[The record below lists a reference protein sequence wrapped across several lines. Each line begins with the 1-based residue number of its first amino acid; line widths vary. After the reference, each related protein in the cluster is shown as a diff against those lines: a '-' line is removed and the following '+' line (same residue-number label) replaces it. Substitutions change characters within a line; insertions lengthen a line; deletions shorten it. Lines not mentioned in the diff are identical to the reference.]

1 MSLETMFDV
10 AGKSVVVTG
19 AAFGLGRA
27 YAEIMAAQGAQVT
40 LLDLDGAQLARTVA
54 EIEAGITAEN
64 AEGPARGSVR
74 GVVCDVTDRAALAA
88 AFDESAALQGGIDVV
103 FANAGVDAGPGFL
116 TPEGHRNPEGEID
129 NLDDAHW
136 DKVIGVNLT
145 SIYGT
150 MKLAARHMKR
160 QGRGGSII
168 ATSSI
173 AAFYV
178 DGIVGTPYMPAKA
191 GVSHLVKQLAME
203 LGRYGIRVNAICPGP
218 FITNIAGG
226 RMANVEDRQAFIRW
240 SCLGRVAETD
250 EIKPLALYL
259 ASPASDYVTGSQ
271 MVIDGGLILRPAPE
285 IE

>member
-1 MSLETMFDV
+1 MSLETMFNV
-10 AGKSVVVTG
+10 TGKSVVVTG
-19 AAFGLGRA
+19 AAYGLGRA
-27 YAEIMAAQGAQVT
+27 YAEIMAEQGAQVT
-40 LLDLDGAQLARTVA
+40 LIDLNEDQLTKTVA
-54 EIEAGITAEN
+54 EISERFGRVHGI
-64 AEGPARGSVR
+64 
-74 GVVCDVTDRAALAA
+74 VCDVTDRAGMDA
-88 AFDESAALQGGIDVV
+88 AFDEIASHQGGIDVV
-103 FANAGVDAGPGFL
+103 YANAGVDAGPGFL
-116 TPEGHRNPEGEID
+116 TPEGQRNPEGEID

-145 SIYGT
+145 SIYYT

-203 LGRYGIRVNAICPGP
+203 LGRYNIRVNAICPGP

-271 MVIDGGLILRPAPE
+271 MVIDGGLILRPAQE
-285 IE
+285 VD

>member
-1 MSLETMFDV
+1 MSLETMFNV
-10 AGKSVVVTG
+10 TGKSVVVTG
-19 AAFGLGRA
+19 AAYGLGRA
-27 YAEIMAAQGAQVT
+27 YAEIMAQQGAMVT
-40 LLDLDGAQLARTVA
+40 LIDLNADQLNRTVA
-54 EIEAGITAEN
+54 EISAAHGKVYGI
-64 AEGPARGSVR
+64 
-74 GVVCDVTDRAALAA
+74 VCDVTDRAGMDA
-88 AFDESAALQGGIDVV
+88 AFDEIAGHQGGIDVV

-116 TPEGHRNPEGEID
+116 TPEGRRNPEGEID
-129 NLDDAHW
+129 NLHDDHW

-145 SIYGT
+145 SIYYT

-203 LGRYGIRVNAICPGP
+203 LGRYNIRVNAICPGP

-259 ASPASDYVTGSQ
+259 ASGASAYVTGSQ
-271 MVIDGGLILRPAPE
+271 MVIDGGLILRPAQE
-285 IE
+285 ID

>member
-1 MSLETMFDV
+1 MSLETMFEV
-10 AGKSVVVTG
+10 AGKSVIVTG
-19 AAFGLGRA
+19 AAYGLGRA
-27 YAEIMAAQGAQVT
+27 YAEVMAERGANVT
-40 LLDLDGAQLARTVA
+40 LIDLNEDQLARTLA
-54 EIEAGITAEN
+54 EIDAQGW
-64 AEGPARGSVR
+64 RGQVR
-74 GVVCDVTDRAALAA
+74 GALVDVTDRAALAQ
-88 AFDESAALQGGIDVV
+88 AFDEAAAQQDGVDVV
-103 FANAGVDAGPGFL
+103 FSNAGVDAGPGFL
-116 TPEGHRNPEGEID
+116 TPEGARNPEGQID
-129 NLDDAHW
+129 ALDDAHW

-145 SIYGT
+145 SMYNT
-150 MKLAARHMKR
+150 MKLAARHMKA

-203 LGRYGIRVNAICPGP
+203 LGKFQIRVNAICPGP

-240 SCLGRVAETD
+240 SETD

-259 ASPASDYVTGSQ
+259 ASGASAYVTGSQ
-271 MVIDGGLILRPAPE
+271 MVIDGGLILRPAQE
-285 IE
+285 VA

>member
-10 AGKSVVVTG
+10 AGKSVIVTG

-27 YAEIMAAQGAQVT
+27 YAEIMAAQGANVT
-40 LLDLDGAQLARTVA
+40 LADLNGDQLARTIA
-54 EIEAGITAEN
+54 EI
-64 AEGPARGSVR
+64 RGTKPR
-74 GVVCDVTDRAALAA
+74 GTVTGAVVDVTDRDALSA
-88 AFDESAALQGGIDVV
+88 AFDDASEAQDGIDIV

-116 TPEGHRNPEGEID
+116 TPEGRRNPEGQID
-129 NLDDAHW
+129 ALDDAHW

-145 SIYGT
+145 SIYNT

-203 LGRYGIRVNAICPGP
+203 LGRYDIRVNAICPGP

-240 SCLGRVAETD
+240 SCLGRVAEAD

-259 ASPASDYVTGSQ
+259 ASNASGYVTGSQ
-271 MVIDGGLILRPAPE
+271 MVIDGGLILRPAQE
-285 IE
+285 ID

>member
-1 MSLETMFDV
+1 MSLDEMFDV
-10 AGKSVVVTG
+10 DGKSVIVTG
-19 AAFGLGRA
+19 AAYGLGRA
-27 YAEIMAAQGAQVT
+27 YAEIMLERGANVT
-40 LLDLDGAQLARTVA
+40 LLDVNEEQLDRTLGEIRETDPRGTATGA
-54 EIEAGITAEN
+54 
-64 AEGPARGSVR
+64 
-74 GVVCDVTDRAALAA
+74 VVDVTDREALAA
-88 AFDESAALQGGIDVV
+88 AFDDASDRQRGIDVV

-116 TPEGHRNPEGEID
+116 TPEGRRNPEGQID
-129 NLDDAHW
+129 ALDDAHW

-145 SIYGT
+145 SIYNT
-150 MKLAARHMKR
+150 MKLAARHMKQ

-203 LGRYGIRVNAICPGP
+203 LGRYQIRVNAICPGP

-240 SCLGRVAETD
+240 SCLGRVAEAD

-259 ASPASDYVTGSQ
+259 ASNASGYVTGSQ
-271 MVIDGGLILRPAPE
+271 MVIDGGLILRPAQE

>member
-1 MSLETMFDV
+1 MFDV
-10 AGKSVVVTG
+10 AGKSVIVTG

-27 YAEIMAAQGAQVT
+27 YAEIMAAQGANVT
-40 LLDLDGAQLARTVA
+40 LADLNGDQLARTIA
-54 EIEAGITAEN
+54 EIRDSE
-64 AEGPARGSVR
+64 PRGTVT
-74 GVVCDVTDRAALAA
+74 GVVVDVTDRDALSA
-88 AFDESAALQGGIDVV
+88 AFDDASEAQDGIDIV

-116 TPEGHRNPEGEID
+116 TPEGRRNPEGQID
-129 NLDDAHW
+129 ALDDAHW

-145 SIYGT
+145 SIYNT

-203 LGRYGIRVNAICPGP
+203 LGRYDIRVNAICPGP

-240 SCLGRVAETD
+240 SCLGRVAEAD

-259 ASPASDYVTGSQ
+259 ASNASGYVTGSQ
-271 MVIDGGLILRPAPE
+271 MVIDGGLILRPAQE
-285 IE
+285 ID

>member
-10 AGKSVVVTG
+10 AGKSVIVTG
-19 AAFGLGRA
+19 AAYGLGRA
-27 YAEIMAAQGAQVT
+27 YAEIMAERGANVT
-40 LLDLDGAQLARTVA
+40 LLDLNGDQLDKTLA
-54 EIEAGITAEN
+54 EIGAMGWPGKVSGA
-64 AEGPARGSVR
+64 
-74 GVVCDVTDRAALAA
+74 VVDVTDRAALSA
-88 AFDESAALQGGIDVV
+88 AFDDAASRQGGIDVV
-103 FANAGVDAGPGFL
+103 FSNAGVDAGPGFL
-116 TPEGHRNPEGEID
+116 TPEGARNPEGQID

-145 SIYGT
+145 SMYNT
-150 MKLAARHMKR
+150 MKLAAKHMKA

-203 LGRYGIRVNAICPGP
+203 LGRYQIRVNAICPGP

-259 ASPASDYVTGSQ
+259 ASDASGYVTGSQ
-271 MVIDGGLILRPAPE
+271 MVIDGGLILRPAQE
-285 IE
+285 ID

>member
-1 MSLETMFDV
+1 MSLEMMFNV
-10 AGKSVVVTG
+10 TGKSVVVTG
-19 AAFGLGRA
+19 AAYGLGRA
-27 YAEIMAAQGAQVT
+27 YAEIMAEQGARVT
-40 LLDLDGAQLARTVA
+40 LIDLNEDQLTKTVA
-54 EIEAGITAEN
+54 EISEQFGTVHGI
-64 AEGPARGSVR
+64 
-74 GVVCDVTDRAALAA
+74 VCDVTDRAGMSA
-88 AFDESAALQGGIDVV
+88 AFDEIASHQGGIDVV

-116 TPEGHRNPEGEID
+116 TPEGQRNPEGEID

-145 SIYGT
+145 SIYYT

-203 LGRYGIRVNAICPGP
+203 LGRYSIRVNAICPGP

-271 MVIDGGLILRPAPE
+271 MVIDGGLILRPAQE
-285 IE
+285 VD

>member
-10 AGKSVVVTG
+10 AGKSVIVTG

-27 YAEIMAAQGAQVT
+27 YAEIMAERGANVT
-40 LLDLDGAQLARTVA
+40 LFDLDKDQLDRTVA
-54 EIEAGITAEN
+54 EMRELAPRGIVTGA
-64 AEGPARGSVR
+64 
-74 GVVCDVTDRAALAA
+74 VVDVTDRATLSA
-88 AFDESAALQGGIDVV
+88 AFDDAARAQSGIDVV

-116 TPEGHRNPEGEID
+116 TPEGKRNPEGQID
-129 NLDDAHW
+129 TLDDAHW

-145 SIYGT
+145 SVYNT
-150 MKLAARHMKR
+150 MKLAARHMK
-160 QGRGGSII
+160 QQNRGGAII

-191 GVSHLVKQLAME
+191 GLSHLVKQLAME
-203 LGRYGIRVNAICPGP
+203 LGRYQIRVNAICPGP

-240 SCLGRVAETD
+240 SCLGRVAEAD

-259 ASPASDYVTGSQ
+259 ASNASAYVTGSQ
-271 MVIDGGLILRPAPE
+271 MVIDGGLILRPAQE

>member
-1 MSLETMFDV
+1 MSLDQMFDV
-10 AGKSVVVTG
+10 TGKSVIVTG
-19 AAFGLGRA
+19 AAYGLGRA
-27 YAEIMAAQGAQVT
+27 YAEIMAERGAKVT
-40 LLDLDGAQLARTVA
+40 LIDNNAQALAATVA
-54 EIEAGITAEN
+54 AI
-64 AEGPARGSVR
+64 GPQAT
-74 GVVCDVTDRAALAA
+74 GVLLDVTDRAALAA
-88 AFDESAALQGGIDVV
+88 AFDQAAARQGGVDVV

-116 TPEGHRNPEGEID
+116 TPDGARNPDGQID
-129 NLDDAHW
+129 ALDDAHW
-136 DKVIGVNLT
+136 DKVIAINLT
-145 SIYGT
+145 SVYDT
-150 MKLAARHMKR
+150 MKLAARHMKA

-203 LGRYGIRVNAICPGP
+203 LGRFNIRVNAICPGP

-226 RMANVEDRQAFIRW
+226 RMANVEDRQAFVRW
-240 SCLGRVAETD
+240 SCLRRVAETD

-259 ASPASDYVTGSQ
+259 ASNASSYVTGSQ

-285 IE
+285 LD

>member
-1 MSLETMFDV
+1 MSLETMFNV
-10 AGKSVVVTG
+10 AGKSVIVTG
-19 AAFGLGRA
+19 AAYGLGRA
-27 YAEIMAAQGAQVT
+27 YAEVMAEHGANVTLVDLNEVQLDKTLADIDAQGWQ
-40 LLDLDGAQLARTVA
+40 GK
-54 EIEAGITAEN
+54 
-64 AEGPARGSVR
+64 VR
-74 GVVCDVTDRAALAA
+74 GAVVDVTDRAALAQ
-88 AFDESAALQGGIDVV
+88 AFDDAAAEQGGVDVV
-103 FANAGVDAGPGFL
+103 FSNAGVDAGPGFL
-116 TPEGHRNPEGEID
+116 TPEGARNPEGQID
-129 NLDDAHW
+129 ALDDAHW

-145 SIYGT
+145 SMYNT
-150 MKLAARHMKR
+150 MKLAARHMKA

-203 LGRYGIRVNAICPGP
+203 LGKFQIRVNAICPGP

-259 ASPASDYVTGSQ
+259 ASGASAYVTGSQ
-271 MVIDGGLILRPAPE
+271 MVIDGGLILRPAQE
-285 IE
+285 VA

>member
-1 MSLETMFDV
+1 MREERVSLETMFDM
-10 AGKSVVVTG
+10 AGKSVIVTG
-19 AAFGLGRA
+19 AAYGLGRA
-27 YAEIMAAQGAQVT
+27 YGEIMAERGANVT
-40 LLDLDGAQLARTVA
+40 LFDVNEVQLDKTLDEIRASGLAGTVTGA
-54 EIEAGITAEN
+54 
-64 AEGPARGSVR
+64 
-74 GVVCDVTDRAALAA
+74 VVDVTDRPAMKA
-88 AFDESAALQGGIDVV
+88 AFDEVAARQKGIDVV
-103 FANAGVDAGPGFL
+103 FSNAGVDPGPGFL
-116 TPEGHRNPEGEID
+116 TPEGTRNPEGQID

-145 SIYGT
+145 SMYNT
-150 MKLAARHMKR
+150 MKLAAKHMKA

-203 LGRYGIRVNAICPGP
+203 LGRYQIRVNAICPGP
-218 FITNIAGG
+218 FITNIADG

-259 ASPASDYVTGSQ
+259 ASNASGYVTGSQ
-271 MVIDGGLILRPAPE
+271 MVIDGGLILRPAQE
-285 IE
+285 ND

>member
-10 AGKSVVVTG
+10 AGKSVIVTG
-19 AAFGLGRA
+19 AAYGLGRA
-27 YAEIMAAQGAQVT
+27 YAEVMAERGANVTLVDLNEDQLAKTLAEIGAQGWP
-40 LLDLDGAQLARTVA
+40 GA
-54 EIEAGITAEN
+54 
-64 AEGPARGSVR
+64 VR
-74 GVVCDVTDRAALAA
+74 GAVVDVTDRAALAQ
-88 AFDESAALQGGIDVV
+88 AFDEAAAEQDGVDVV
-103 FANAGVDAGPGFL
+103 FSNAGVDAGPGFL
-116 TPEGHRNPEGEID
+116 TPEGARNPEGQID
-129 NLDDAHW
+129 ALDDAHW

-145 SIYGT
+145 SIYNT

-160 QGRGGSII
+160 QERGGSII

-203 LGRYGIRVNAICPGP
+203 LGRYDIRVNAICPGP

-259 ASPASDYVTGSQ
+259 ASNASGYVTGSQ
-271 MVIDGGLILRPAPE
+271 MVIDGGLILRPAQE
-285 IE
+285 ID

>member
-10 AGKSVVVTG
+10 AGKSVIVTG

-27 YAEIMAAQGAQVT
+27 YAEIMAAQGANVT
-40 LLDLDGAQLARTVA
+40 LADLNGDQLARTIA
-54 EIEAGITAEN
+54 EIRDSE
-64 AEGPARGSVR
+64 PRGTVT
-74 GVVCDVTDRAALAA
+74 GVVVDVTDRDALSA
-88 AFDESAALQGGIDVV
+88 AFDDASEAQDGIDIV

-116 TPEGHRNPEGEID
+116 TPEGRRNPEGQID
-129 NLDDAHW
+129 ALDDAHW

-145 SIYGT
+145 SIYNT

-203 LGRYGIRVNAICPGP
+203 LGRYDIRVNAICPGP

-240 SCLGRVAETD
+240 SCLGRVAEAD

-259 ASPASDYVTGSQ
+259 ASNASGYVTGSQ
-271 MVIDGGLILRPAPE
+271 MVIDGGLILRPAQE
-285 IE
+285 ID

>member
-1 MSLETMFDV
+1 MSLEMMFNV
-10 AGKSVVVTG
+10 TGKSVVVTG

-27 YAEIMAAQGAQVT
+27 YAEIMAEQGAQVT
-40 LLDLDGAQLARTVA
+40 LIDLNEDQLTETVA
-54 EIEAGITAEN
+54 EISEQFGTVHGI
-64 AEGPARGSVR
+64 VR
-74 GVVCDVTDRAALAA
+74 DVTDRAGMSA
-88 AFDESAALQGGIDVV
+88 AFDEIASHQGGIDVV

-116 TPEGHRNPEGEID
+116 TPEGQRNPEGEID

-145 SIYGT
+145 SIYYT

-203 LGRYGIRVNAICPGP
+203 LGRYSIRVNAICPGP

-259 ASPASDYVTGSQ
+259 ASPASNYVTGSQ
-271 MVIDGGLILRPAPE
+271 MVIDGGLILRPAQE
-285 IE
+285 VD

>member
-1 MSLETMFDV
+1 MSLDRMFDV
-10 AGKSVVVTG
+10 TGKSVIVTG
-19 AAFGLGRA
+19 AAYGLGRA
-27 YAEIMAAQGAQVT
+27 YAEIMASRGADVT
-40 LLDLDGAQLARTVA
+40 LLDINGDQLDRTVG
-54 EIEAGITAEN
+54 EIRESGIAGQVAG
-64 AEGPARGSVR
+64 A
-74 GVVCDVTDRAALAA
+74 VVDVTDRTALAD
-88 AFDESAALQGGIDVV
+88 AFDAVAARQGGIDVV

-116 TPEGHRNPEGEID
+116 TPEGQRNPEGQID
-129 NLDDAHW
+129 ALDDAHW

-145 SIYGT
+145 SIYNT
-150 MKLAARHMKR
+150 MKLAARHMKA

-203 LGRYGIRVNAICPGP
+203 LGRFQIRVNAICPGP

-259 ASPASDYVTGSQ
+259 ASQASGYVTGSQ
-271 MVIDGGLILRPAPE
+271 MVIDGGLILRPAQE
-285 IE
+285 ID

>member
-1 MSLETMFDV
+1 MSLETMFNV
-10 AGKSVVVTG
+10 TGKSVVVTG
-19 AAFGLGRA
+19 AAYGLGRA
-27 YAEIMAAQGAQVT
+27 YAEIMAEQGAQVT
-40 LLDLDGAQLARTVA
+40 LIDLNEDQLTKTVA
-54 EIEAGITAEN
+54 EISEQFGRVHGI
-64 AEGPARGSVR
+64 
-74 GVVCDVTDRAALAA
+74 VCDVTDRAGMDA
-88 AFDESAALQGGIDVV
+88 AFDEIASHQGGIDVV
-103 FANAGVDAGPGFL
+103 YANAGVDAGPGFL
-116 TPEGHRNPEGEID
+116 TPEGQRNPEGEID

-145 SIYGT
+145 SIYYT
-150 MKLAARHMKR
+150 MKLGARHMKR

-203 LGRYGIRVNAICPGP
+203 LGRYNIRVNAICPGP

-271 MVIDGGLILRPAPE
+271 MVIDGGLILRPAQE
-285 IE
+285 VD

>member
-1 MSLETMFDV
+1 MSLESMFDV
-10 AGKSVVVTG
+10 AGKSVLVTG
-19 AAFGLGRA
+19 AAYGLGRA
-27 YAEIMAAQGAQVT
+27 YAEIMAAQGAHVSV
-40 LLDLDGAQLARTVA
+40 LDLNADQLARTVA
-54 EIEAGITAEN
+54 EIAATDPRGTIHAE
-64 AEGPARGSVR
+64 
-74 GVVCDVTDRAALAA
+74 VVDVTDRAAMDAV
-88 AFDESAALQGGIDVV
+88 FDTVSVRQGGIDVV

-116 TPEGHRNPEGEID
+116 TPEGHRNPDGEID

-136 DKVIGVNLT
+136 DKVIGINLT
-145 SIYGT
+145 SIYYT

-226 RMANVEDRQAFIRW
+226 RMANVEDRQAFVRW
-240 SCLGRVAETD
+240 SCLGRVAETE

-259 ASPASDYVTGSQ
+259 ASNASGYVTGSQ

-285 IE
+285 LD

>member
-10 AGKSVVVTG
+10 AGKSVIVTG
-19 AAFGLGRA
+19 GAYGLGRA

-40 LLDLDGAQLARTVA
+40 IFDLDGAQLAETV
-54 EIEAGITAEN
+54 EEITADL
-64 AEGPARGSVR
+64 AAKGQSGAVTGHQI
-74 GVVCDVTDRAALAA
+74 DVTDRAVLRAGFDAVAA
-88 AFDESAALQGGIDVV
+88 AQGGIDVV

-116 TPEGHRNPEGEID
+116 TPDGTRNPEGEID

-145 SIYGT
+145 SIYST
-150 MKLAARHMKR
+150 MKLAAKHMKA

-203 LGRYGIRVNAICPGP
+203 LGRYDIRVNAICPGP

-226 RMANVEDRQAFIRW
+226 RMANPEDREAFIRW
-240 SCLGRVAETD
+240 SCLRRVAETD

-259 ASPASDYVTGSQ
+259 ASGASGYVTGAQ

-285 IE
+285 VD

>member
-1 MSLETMFDV
+1 MSLEMMFNV
-10 AGKSVVVTG
+10 TGKSVVVTG

-27 YAEIMAAQGAQVT
+27 YAEIMAEQGAQVT
-40 LLDLDGAQLARTVA
+40 LIDLNEDQLTKTVA
-54 EIEAGITAEN
+54 EISEQFGTVHGI
-64 AEGPARGSVR
+64 VR
-74 GVVCDVTDRAALAA
+74 DVTDRAGMSA
-88 AFDESAALQGGIDVV
+88 AFDEIASHQGGIDVV

-116 TPEGHRNPEGEID
+116 TPEGQRNPEGEID

-145 SIYGT
+145 SIYYT

-203 LGRYGIRVNAICPGP
+203 LGRYSIRVNAICPGP

-271 MVIDGGLILRPAPE
+271 MVIDGGLILRPAQE
-285 IE
+285 VD

>member
-10 AGKSVVVTG
+10 AGKSVIVTG

-27 YAEIMAAQGAQVT
+27 YAEIMAEQGANVT
-40 LLDLDGAQLARTVA
+40 LLDLNEQQLGRTVA
-54 EIEAGITAEN
+54 EIRAAN
-64 AEGPARGSVR
+64 PKVSVT
-74 GVVCDVTDRAALAA
+74 GAVVDVTDRAALTA
-88 AFDESAALQGGIDVV
+88 AFDAAAEAQSGIDIV

-116 TPEGHRNPEGEID
+116 TPEGKRNPEGQID
-129 NLDDAHW
+129 ALDDAHW

-145 SIYGT
+145 SMYNT
-150 MKLAARHMKR
+150 MKLAARHMKQ

-203 LGRYGIRVNAICPGP
+203 LGRYQIRVNAICPGP

-259 ASPASDYVTGSQ
+259 ASNASGYVTGSQ
-271 MVIDGGLILRPAPE
+271 MVIDGGLILRPAQE
-285 IE
+285 ID

>member
-1 MSLETMFDV
+1 MSLEMMFNV
-10 AGKSVVVTG
+10 TGKSVVVTG

-27 YAEIMAAQGAQVT
+27 YAEIMAEQGAQVT
-40 LLDLDGAQLARTVA
+40 LIDLNEDQLTKTVA
-54 EIEAGITAEN
+54 EISEQFGTVHGI
-64 AEGPARGSVR
+64 VR
-74 GVVCDVTDRAALAA
+74 DVTDRAGMSA
-88 AFDESAALQGGIDVV
+88 AFDEIASHQGGIDVV

-116 TPEGHRNPEGEID
+116 TPEGQRNPEGEID

-145 SIYGT
+145 SIYYT

-203 LGRYGIRVNAICPGP
+203 LGRYSIRVNAICPGP

-259 ASPASDYVTGSQ
+259 ASPASNYVTGSQ
-271 MVIDGGLILRPAPE
+271 MVIDGGLILRPAQE
-285 IE
+285 VD

>member
-10 AGKSVVVTG
+10 AGKSVIVTG
-19 AAFGLGRA
+19 AAYGLGRA
-27 YAEIMAAQGAQVT
+27 YAEIMAAQGANVT
-40 LLDLDGAQLARTVA
+40 LLDLNAEQLAKTIS
-54 EIEAGITAEN
+54 EIEAT
-64 AEGPARGSVR
+64 GPRGALRS
-74 GVVCDVTDRAALAA
+74 GVLDVTDRPALAA
-88 AFDESAALQGGIDVV
+88 AFDVAAEAQGGVDVV

-116 TPEGHRNPEGEID
+116 TPDGERNPKGQID
-129 NLDDAHW
+129 ALDDAHW

-145 SIYGT
+145 SIYDT

-191 GVSHLVKQLAME
+191 GVSHLVKHLAME
-203 LGRYGIRVNAICPGP
+203 LGRYDIRVNAICPGP

-240 SCLGRVAETD
+240 SCLRRVAETD

-259 ASPASDYVTGSQ
+259 ASKASSYVTGSQ
-271 MVIDGGLILRPAPE
+271 MVIDGGLILRPAQE
-285 IE
+285 ID

>member
-1 MSLETMFDV
+1 MSLETMFNV
-10 AGKSVVVTG
+10 TGKSVVVTG
-19 AAFGLGRA
+19 AAYGLGRA
-27 YAEIMAAQGAQVT
+27 YAEIMAQQGALVT
-40 LLDLDGAQLARTVA
+40 LIDLNADQLNRTVT
-54 EIEAGITAEN
+54 EISERYGKVYGI
-64 AEGPARGSVR
+64 
-74 GVVCDVTDRAALAA
+74 VCDVTDRAGMNA
-88 AFDESAALQGGIDVV
+88 AFDEIADHQGGIDVV

-116 TPEGHRNPEGEID
+116 TPEGRRNPEGEID
-129 NLDDAHW
+129 NLHDDHW

-145 SIYGT
+145 SIYYT

-203 LGRYGIRVNAICPGP
+203 LGRYDIRVNAICPGP
-218 FITNIAGG
+218 FITNIAEG

-259 ASPASDYVTGSQ
+259 ASGASAYVTGSQ
-271 MVIDGGLILRPAPE
+271 MVIDGGLILRPAQE
-285 IE
+285 ID

>member
-1 MSLETMFDV
+1 MSLETMFEV
-10 AGKSVVVTG
+10 AGKSVIVTG
-19 AAFGLGRA
+19 AAYGLGRA
-27 YAEIMAAQGAQVT
+27 YAEVMAERGANVT
-40 LLDLDGAQLARTVA
+40 LIDLNEDQLARTLA
-54 EIEAGITAEN
+54 EIDAQGW
-64 AEGPARGSVR
+64 RGQVR
-74 GVVCDVTDRAALAA
+74 GALVDVTDRAALAQ
-88 AFDESAALQGGIDVV
+88 AFDEAAAQQDGVDVV
-103 FANAGVDAGPGFL
+103 FSNAGVDAGPGFL
-116 TPEGHRNPEGEID
+116 TPEGARNPEGQID
-129 NLDDAHW
+129 ALDDAHW

-145 SIYGT
+145 SMYNT
-150 MKLAARHMKR
+150 MKLAARHMKA

-203 LGRYGIRVNAICPGP
+203 LGKFQIRVNAICPGP

-259 ASPASDYVTGSQ
+259 ASGASAYVTGSQ
-271 MVIDGGLILRPAPE
+271 MVIDGGLILRPAQE
-285 IE
+285 VA

>member
-1 MSLETMFDV
+1 MREERMSLETMFEV
-10 AGKSVVVTG
+10 AGKSVIVTG
-19 AAFGLGRA
+19 AAYGLGRA
-27 YAEIMAAQGAQVT
+27 YAEVMAERGANVT
-40 LLDLDGAQLARTVA
+40 LIDLNEDQLARTLA
-54 EIEAGITAEN
+54 EIDAQGW
-64 AEGPARGSVR
+64 RGQVR
-74 GVVCDVTDRAALAA
+74 GALVDVTDRAALAQ
-88 AFDESAALQGGIDVV
+88 AFDEAAAQQDGVDVV
-103 FANAGVDAGPGFL
+103 FSNAGVDAGPGFL
-116 TPEGHRNPEGEID
+116 TPEGARNPEGQID
-129 NLDDAHW
+129 ALDDAHW

-145 SIYGT
+145 SMYNT
-150 MKLAARHMKR
+150 MKLAARHMKA

-203 LGRYGIRVNAICPGP
+203 LGKFQIRVNAICPGP

-259 ASPASDYVTGSQ
+259 ASGASAYVTGSQ
-271 MVIDGGLILRPAPE
+271 MVIDGGLILRPAQE
-285 IE
+285 VA

>member
-10 AGKSVVVTG
+10 AGKSVIVTG

-27 YAEIMAAQGAQVT
+27 YAEIMAERGANVT
-40 LLDLDGAQLARTVA
+40 LLDMNEDQLERTVA
-54 EIEAGITAEN
+54 DIRDT
-64 AEGPARGSVR
+64 GPRGAVT
-74 GVVCDVTDRAALAA
+74 GAVVDVTDREALAA
-88 AFDESAALQGGIDVV
+88 AFDTAAEAQSGIDIV

-116 TPEGHRNPEGEID
+116 TPEGRRNPEGQID
-129 NLDDAHW
+129 ALDDAHW

-145 SIYGT
+145 SFYNT
-150 MKLAARHMKR
+150 MKLAARHMKQ

-203 LGRYGIRVNAICPGP
+203 LGRYQIRVNAICPGP

-226 RMANVEDRQAFIRW
+226 RMANAEDRQAFIRW

-259 ASPASDYVTGSQ
+259 ASDASGYVTGSQ
-271 MVIDGGLILRPAPE
+271 MVIDGGLILRPAQE
-285 IE
+285 ID

>member
-10 AGKSVVVTG
+10 AGKSVLVTG
-19 AAFGLGRA
+19 AAYGLGRA
-27 YAEIMAAQGAQVT
+27 YAEIMAAQGAHVT
-40 LLDLDGAQLARTVA
+40 LLDVNRDQLDRTVA
-54 EIEAGITAEN
+54 DISRGV
-64 AEGPARGSVR
+64 AEGRISGDVI
-74 GVVCDVTDRAALAA
+74 DVTDRTALAA
-88 AFDESAALQGGIDVV
+88 AFDRAAAAQGGIDVV

-116 TPEGHRNPEGEID
+116 TPEGRRNPDGQID
-129 NLDDAHW
+129 ALDDAHW
-136 DKVIGVNLT
+136 DKVIGINLT
-145 SIYGT
+145 SVYNT
-150 MKLAARHMKR
+150 MKLAARHMKA

-191 GVSHLVKQLAME
+191 GVSHLVRQLAME

-226 RMANVEDRQAFIRW
+226 RMANVEDRQAFVRW
-240 SCLGRVAETD
+240 SCLGRVAEAD

-259 ASPASDYVTGSQ
+259 ASNASGYVTGSQ
-271 MVIDGGLILRPAPE
+271 MVIDGGLVLRPAQE
-285 IE
+285 TD

>member
-10 AGKSVVVTG
+10 AGKSVIVTG

-27 YAEIMAAQGAQVT
+27 YAEIMAAQGANVS
-40 LLDLDGAQLARTVA
+40 LADLNGDQLARTIA
-54 EIEAGITAEN
+54 EIRDTE
-64 AEGPARGSVR
+64 PRGTVT
-74 GVVCDVTDRAALAA
+74 GVVVDVTDRDALSA
-88 AFDESAALQGGIDVV
+88 AFDDASEAQGGIDIV

-116 TPEGHRNPEGEID
+116 TPEGRRNPEGQID
-129 NLDDAHW
+129 ALDDAHW

-145 SIYGT
+145 SIYNT

-203 LGRYGIRVNAICPGP
+203 LGRYDIRVNAICPGP

-240 SCLGRVAETD
+240 SCLGRVAEAD

-259 ASPASDYVTGSQ
+259 ASNASGYVTGSQ
-271 MVIDGGLILRPAPE
+271 MVIDGGLILRPAQE
-285 IE
+285 ID